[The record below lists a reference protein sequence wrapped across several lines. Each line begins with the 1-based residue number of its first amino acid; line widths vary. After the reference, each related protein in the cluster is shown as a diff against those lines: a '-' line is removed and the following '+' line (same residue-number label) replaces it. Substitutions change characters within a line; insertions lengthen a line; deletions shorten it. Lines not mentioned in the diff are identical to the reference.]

1 MAQINLFAWAE
12 WSQAQTLAKGPSS
25 GIDYWEKLH

>member
-12 WSQAQTLAKGPSS
+12 RPLAQTLAEGPFS